1 MVGSAAISSRS
12 AALTASRTV
21 ISAGPA
27 SVPAGAGSTCVDITP
42 NLLDRGERRLLRLL
56 CLVVDEPLRLVAD
69 RCLLIGGQGALRGEL
84 VAEHRDR
91 VACLPAVELA
101 LRPVLRRI
109 GARMAA
115 VPVRL
120 HLEQRRALARPAA
133 SDRLGHGLVDG
144 VCVLAVDDD
153 PRNPVRLR
161 ADREVLER
169 SRLE

>member
-1 MVGSAAISSRS
+1 MVGSADISSRI

-27 SVPAGAGSTCVDITP
+27 SVSARTGSTCVDIAP

-56 CLVVDEPLRLVAD
+56 CLFVDEPLRLVTD
-69 RCLLIGGQGALRGEL
+69 RCLLVVGQSALCGEL

-101 LRPVLRRI
+101 LRPVLRRV
-109 GARMAA
+109 GARVAA

-120 HLEQRRALARPAA
+120 HL
-133 SDRLGHGLVDG
+133 
-144 VCVLAVDDD
+144 
-153 PRNPVRLR
+153 
-161 ADREVLER
+161 
-169 SRLE
+169 